1 MAITCVSGRWGRA
14 LCTIMALGILLAV
27 ACASDSKEAVIKET
41 LDCMAENDPVFEQSM
56 MMMFPTA
63 RNLDDAKKQY
73 IYVSQAA
80 PLDDLKAA
88 RDEICGDRG

>member
-1 MAITCVSGRWGRA
+1 MAINRVSGRWGRA
-14 LCTIMALGILLAV
+14 ACITIALGILLAV
-27 ACASDSKEAVIKET
+27 SCASDSKEAVIEET
-41 LDCMAENDPVFEQSM
+41 LDCMAANDPVFEQSM

-63 RNLDDAKKQY
+63 QNLDDARKQY

-88 RDEICGDRG
+88 RDQVCGDRG

>member
-1 MAITCVSGRWGRA
+1 MKHLILTILAPA
-14 LCTIMALGILLAV
+14 LLLAV

-41 LDCMAENDPVFEQSM
+41 LDCMAANDPGFEQSM

-63 RNLDDAKKQY
+63 QNLDDARKQY
-73 IYVSQAA
+73 TYVSQAA

-88 RDEICGDRG
+88 RDQVCRDRG

>member
-1 MAITCVSGRWGRA
+1 MAITQVCGRWGPM
-14 LCTIMALGILLAV
+14 LSILVALGALLVV
-27 ACASDSKEAVIKET
+27 ACASDGKEAVIKET
-41 LDCMAENDPVFEQSM
+41 LDCIAETDPVFEQSM

-63 RNLDDAKKQY
+63 ENLDDARKQY

-88 RDEICGDRG
+88 RDEACG